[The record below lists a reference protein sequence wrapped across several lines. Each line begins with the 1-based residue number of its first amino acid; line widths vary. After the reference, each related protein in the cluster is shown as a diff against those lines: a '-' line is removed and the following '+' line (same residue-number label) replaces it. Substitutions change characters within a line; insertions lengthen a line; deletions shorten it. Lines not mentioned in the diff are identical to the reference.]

1 MIMKVTR
8 RQLRNLIRESLGGNL
23 EIVSEAR
30 PRQGQEPW
38 RISGIPYGSDVSVK
52 WGGEDYAATLVD
64 SSEDQYYVKW
74 DDGKFDWVPKS
85 DVKKKSDVKTKP
97 EEISSNI
104 GNINDAVLE
113 IAWKVLGAE
122 GMSKSYGSDKM
133 GLGIDHVGKTFVGIL
148 HFTTSGMQRLY
159 DAMQKHNV
167 IEKYFEGKA
176 LQDLEDFTAMAR
188 GKEKQLGER
197 DPEKH
202 GWWLEGMKKF
212 LDSPDSIPVQDEAV
226 LRKFA
231 DRVPKYRAMG
241 YPFRTMRDLAI
252 FMSLGNSAWGYVQ
265 DYGRATG
272 WDPDEMMKLYCGR
285 SDRTRCKLTDRYYP
299 RDPKT
304 L

>member
-1 MIMKVTR
+1 MKLTR
-8 RQLRNLIRESLGGNL
+8 RQIRNLIRESIGGNL
-23 EIVSEAR
+23 HIISEESK
-30 PRQGQEPW
+30 GN
-38 RISGIPYGSDVSVK
+38 IPVGTNVLAK
-52 WGGEDYAATLVD
+52 WDGEDHAATIAD
-64 SSEDQYYVKW
+64 SSEDQHYVEW
-74 DDGKFDWVPKS
+74 DDGRFDWVPKS
-85 DVKKKSDVKTKP
+85 DVKKKP

-122 GMSKSYGSDKM
+122 GKSKSYGSDPM
-133 GLGIDHVGKTFVGIL
+133 GLGLDNKKKTFVGIL
-148 HFTTSGMQRLY
+148 HFTTTGMQRLY
-159 DAMQKHNV
+159 DAMQKSNV
-167 IEKYFEGKA
+167 IEKYFEGKT

-202 GWWLEGMKKF
+202 GWWLDGMKKF
-212 LDSPDSIPVQDEAV
+212 LDSPDSVPVQDEAV

-231 DRVPKYRAMG
+231 DRVPIYRARG

-252 FMSLGNSAWGYVQ
+252 FMSLGNSAWGYVK

-272 WDPDEMMKLYCGR
+272 WDPDEMMKMYCG
-285 SDRTRCKLTDRYYP
+285 SSSRTRCKLTDRYYP
-299 RDPKT
+299 RSPRA